1 MNKKKLSPEAL
12 RNRLAAVQLLTL
24 DVDGV
29 LTDGS
34 LYYAEDGTQL
44 RKFNVKDGMGIKLA
58 MAAGVRVALIT
69 ASTTPAIRIRGE
81 QLGVGH
87 VFLGALDKL
96 ATVDTLCRELGIGLD
111 AVAHIGDDLNDLPV
125 LQAVGCP
132 MTVADAVREVRDAVL
147 FVSGRGG
154 GEGAVREICDILA
167 AAKKAG

>member
-1 MNKKKLSPEAL
+1 MNKKKLSPKEL
-12 RNRLAAVQLLTL
+12 KNHLAAVKLLTL

-44 RKFNVKDGMGIKLA
+44 RKFSVKDGLGIKLA
-58 MAAGVRVALIT
+58 MAAGVQVALIT

-87 VFLGALDKL
+87 VFLGAEDKL
-96 ATVDTLCRELGIGLD
+96 ETVKSLCGEMGIGLD

-125 LQAVGCP
+125 LKAVGCP
-132 MTVADAVREVRDAVL
+132 MTVADAVAEVLDAVL

-154 GEGAVREICDILA
+154 GDGAVREICEILA
-167 AAKKAG
+167 AAKAG